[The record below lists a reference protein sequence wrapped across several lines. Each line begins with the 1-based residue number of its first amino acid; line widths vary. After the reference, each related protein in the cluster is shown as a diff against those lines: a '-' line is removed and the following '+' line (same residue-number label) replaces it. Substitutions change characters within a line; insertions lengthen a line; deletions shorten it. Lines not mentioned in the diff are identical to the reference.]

1 MFRYILSGS
10 ECTLFTESSHQRF
23 QSSLQKCS
31 ILKTTFLKQKQ
42 GSTTKK
48 SEVSLINLALLYL
61 VQPPGSRCTCFI
73 ESNHSSY
80 FLKQKRRSA
89 TKKIEV
95 LNNKF
100 GILIPF
106 SAIYFLEVGARISLK
121 VATKG
126 SSRGKKSSKSLD
138 SQATF
143 LNQMQRSK
151 TIISYIFLIILELS

>member
-10 ECTLFTESSHQRF
+10 ECILFTESSHQRF
-23 QSSLQKCS
+23 QSGLQKCS
-31 ILKTTFLKQKQ
+31 ILKTTILKQKQ

-95 LNNKF
+95 S
-100 GILIPF
+100 LINL
-106 SAIYFLEVGARISLK
+106 AFLYL
-121 VATKG
+121 
-126 SSRGKKSSKSLD
+126 
-138 SQATF
+138 F
-143 LNQMQRSK
+143 
-151 TIISYIFLIILELS
+151 SYIFFGSRCTNFTESSHQRFF